1 MDTKEVVALTL
12 SLQEKRKTT
21 NKQTLKIIVSQTYTV
36 SLHTLSHLQ
45 ISTVISRH
53 DECIKNIYNSN
64 MTESEKMSY
73 FA

>member
-1 MDTKEVVALTL
+1 MKIKEVVAPTL
-12 SLQEKRKTT
+12 PLQEKRKTT
-21 NKQTLKIIVSQTYTV
+21 NKQTLKITVSQTHTV
-36 SLHTLSHLQ
+36 SLYTRSHLQ